1 MPVLPNF
8 SADSRERSTRS
19 RVNSHSQPHSDK
31 QLTPENAPYPQL
43 LVSIRSPQEAK
54 AALRA
59 GPRYLDIKEP
69 DHGSLGFAGPKT
81 ISDIAKAIRGNAN
94 GVSLSAALGELTE
107 WEDSRPIPCLPRDIQ
122 FAKMGL
128 ANCGESTS
136 WLSRWID
143 LRQRFEHASQSRF
156 RWIAVHY
163 VDASAKCPPL
173 AAILEAALST
183 GATGLLLDTHHKG
196 AGSLFSHI
204 SQRELLACRDATR
217 RANQLLALAG
227 SLKIKDLPR
236 VAEIGPDIVALRG
249 AVCRGGV
256 RTGPIDEH
264 AIRNWIAQLQAPH
277 PMLRNGE

>member
-8 SADSRERSTRS
+8 SADSHEHSRRS
-19 RVNSHSQPHSDK
+19 RAKSRPQPHSDK
-31 QLTPENAPYPQL
+31 QLTLGNAQYPEL

-69 DHGSLGFAGPKT
+69 NHGSLGFAGLKT
-81 ISDIAKAIRGNAN
+81 ISDIAEAIQSDATGI
-94 GVSLSAALGELTE
+94 SLSAALGELTE

-122 FAKMGL
+122 FAKMGF
-128 ANCGESTS
+128 ANCGKATS

-143 LRQRFEHASQSRF
+143 LRQRFEHASQSQF
-156 RWIAVHY
+156 RWIAVYY

-173 AAILEAALST
+173 AAILQAALST
-183 GATGLLLDTHHKG
+183 GAAGLLLDTCHKG
-196 AGSLFSHI
+196 TGSLFSHI

-227 SLKIKDLPR
+227 SLEITDLPR

-249 AVCRGGV
+249 AVCGDGI
-256 RTGPIDEH
+256 RTGAIDEQ
-264 AIRNWIAQLQAPH
+264 AIRHWIAKLQAPY
-277 PMLRNGE
+277 PTLRSGE